1 MVTDAEKIG
10 EIMKIKKRVAIFT
23 AAAIILNTAAFAAEL
38 DDRYYLYMPQ
48 EISGEIDFT
57 YSPYDTAEFYKY
69 ISEIK
74 TALAQPG
81 QDDFIRERLE
91 NIYNEYLKSVDTY
104 YMAVLEADKHFN
116 VENSAAVTSE
126 YSTNSELYEKFTEVL
141 IDLVDSDYAYILRDI
156 LGYEM
161 TEEEIEEYIKSAP
174 TEEDLALEQ
183 QENEL
188 VQQYSGIYGDS
199 EKSADLYLQLLDV
212 RKQIAEKAGFQSYTD
227 YINQSVYGRDYS
239 SEEITEFQNAVAEY
253 ISPYFTDA
261 MAAYYLSNMAVPEA
275 DMETVR
281 DRIGDI
287 MGKIDPELEETYDY
301 MVSNDLYDF
310 EYSADK
316 NPAFSGYTVS
326 FPYLKLPY
334 IVTNPYTNYG
344 SDYIDN
350 AITIIHEFG
359 HFSSILHDPINE
371 EKYSA
376 LLQWQSVDTSEVQ
389 SQGLEVLAEKYFG
402 ELFGSGASGARY
414 NAFLNRVSTMLDG
427 CIFTEFETKAYELEN
442 PTVQE
447 LNKIAAEAMSKY
459 YCTEVDEESAMSAWT
474 TVSHIFQSPLYYLSY
489 AVSSA
494 AACELYAMSI
504 DDYDYAVDRYMRLS
518 SLGQS
523 VPFKVAL
530 GMCGIE
536 NPIDDEAIKEISD
549 IMGEKYALGY
559 EDVKAESWYY
569 PYILYTSHVFEAVDI
584 KHFEPDVNITR
595 GDFVKLLGRAE
606 DFYYGIE
613 TDSDLIFDD
622 VSAYSDE
629 AVYISWAYDNGI
641 ITGVSDTIF
650 DGDAPITREQ
660 LVAIMYRYAEY
671 KGENTDVDKKLA
683 DDFYDCD
690 DISDWAELPVSWAV
704 ENSIVNGKDN
714 NMFDPLGTATR
725 AESSKIMTMF
735 IENYY

>member
-1 MVTDAEKIG
+1 MVTDTEKIG
-10 EIMKIKKRVAIFT
+10 EIMKIKKT
-23 AAAIILNTAAFAAEL
+23 AALLTASALIFHTAALAAENN
-38 DDRYYLYMPQ
+38 DKYYFYTPQ
-48 EISGEIDFT
+48 GISGGVDLT
-57 YSPYDTAEFYKY
+57 YSPYDTSEFYEY

-74 TALAQPG
+74 NALAQQG
-81 QDDFIRERLE
+81 KDDFIREKLE
-91 NIYNEYLKSVDTY
+91 NIYNEYLKSIDTY

-116 VENSAAVTSE
+116 FENSAAVTSE
-126 YSTNSELYEKFTEVL
+126 YSTNSEIFEQFTEVL

-156 LGYEM
+156 LGYDM

-174 TEEDLALEQ
+174 TEEYLALEQ
-183 QENEL
+183 RETEL
-188 VQQYSGIYGDS
+188 VQQYSSMYGDS
-199 EKSADLYLQLLDV
+199 EKSAELYLQLLDV
-212 RKQIAEKAGFQSYTD
+212 RNQIAENAGFQNYTD
-227 YINQSVYGRDYS
+227 FINQSVYGRDYPP
-239 SEEITEFQNAVAEY
+239 EEITEFQDAVAEY
-253 ISPYFTDA
+253 ISPYFTNS
-261 MAAYYLSNMAVPEA
+261 MAAYYMSNMAVPEA
-275 DMETVR
+275 DMATVR

-301 MVSNDLYDF
+301 MVNNNLYDF

-316 NPAFSGYTVS
+316 NPAFSGYTVL

-344 SDYIDN
+344 TDYIDN

-389 SQGLEVLAEKYFG
+389 SQGLEVLSEKYFG

-414 NAFLNRVSTMLDG
+414 SAFLNRVSTMLDG
-427 CIFTEFETKAYELEN
+427 CIFTEFETKAYALEN
-442 PTVQE
+442 PTVAD

-459 YCTEVDEESAMSAWT
+459 YATDVDEESAMSAWT
-474 TVSHIFQSPLYYLSY
+474 TVSHLFQSPLYYLSY

-494 AACELYAMSI
+494 AA
-504 DDYDYAVDRYMRLS
+504 VDRYMRLS
-518 SLGQS
+518 ALGQS

-530 GMCGIE
+530 GLCGIE
-536 NPIDDEAIKEISD
+536 NPIDEDAIKEISD

-559 EDVKAESWYY
+559 EDVSVESWYY
-569 PYILYTSHVFEAVDI
+569 PYILYTAHVFEAADI

-595 GDFVKLLGRAE
+595 SDFVKLLGRSE
-606 DFYYGIE
+606 DFYCGIE
-613 TDSDLIFDD
+613 TDNDTIFDD
-622 VSAYSDE
+622 VSPYSDE
-629 AVYISWAYDNGI
+629 AIYISWAYDNGI
-641 ITGVSDTIF
+641 ITGVSDTVF

-671 KGENTDVDKKLA
+671 KGENTDADKKLA
-683 DDFYDCD
+683 ENFYDYD

-704 ENSIVNGKDN
+704 ENSIVNGKDD
-714 NMFDPLGTATR
+714 NMFDPLGNATR